1 MLLLLE
7 SEFIQRVPM
16 GLVSL
21 RFPGKFTDSVLRCS
35 ELQNTLSLSTK
46 QDALSFPVKFVVFP
60 FTLSTTFDV
69 DTGLAVIARVFIWGL
84 NRTGTVCRR
93 DASCAFQGDPDR
105 ETATITLGRGRVG
118 HPLSEY
124 SSTSYSAVGVSGCDD

>member
-1 MLLLLE
+1 M
-7 SEFIQRVPM
+7 
-16 GLVSL
+16 VS
-21 RFPGKFTDSVLRCS
+21 
-35 ELQNTLSLSTK
+35 
-46 QDALSFPVKFVVFP
+46 P
-60 FTLSTTFDV
+60 FTLSTTLDVV

-105 ETATITLGRGRVG
+105 ETATITLGQGRVG

-124 SSTSYSAVGVSGCDD
+124 SSTSYPAVGVSGCDD